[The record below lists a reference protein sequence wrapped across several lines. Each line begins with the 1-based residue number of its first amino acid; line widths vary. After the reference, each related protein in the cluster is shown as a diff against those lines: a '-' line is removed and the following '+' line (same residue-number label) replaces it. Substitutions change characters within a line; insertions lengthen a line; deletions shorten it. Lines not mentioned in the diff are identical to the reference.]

1 MSMLMFQNGL
11 LATFIPEIL
20 MVLGYILCLITPGLK
35 SDKTE
40 VQHTQLVTRVTY
52 SNQNQTTTYQLTSR
66 DFQTTSE
73 FIPESNQSLPHLI
86 QQTVIVFSRSLDF
99 TSDGLSY
106 VSFSRPPPSFIS

>member
-1 MSMLMFQNGL
+1 MLMFQNGL

-52 SNQNQTTTYQLTSR
+52 SNQNQTTAYQLTSH

-86 QQTVIVFSRSLDF
+86 QPTTFVFSRSLDF

>member
-1 MSMLMFQNGL
+1 MFQNGL
-11 LATFIPEIL
+11 MATFIPEIL

-35 SDKTE
+35 PDKTE
-40 VQHTQLVTRVTY
+40 VQQTQFVNKVSF
-52 SNQNQTTTYQLTSR
+52 SNQNQTIVYQLTSR

-86 QQTVIVFSRSLDF
+86 QQTVFVFFRSFDF

-106 VSFSRPPPSFIS
+106 VGFSRPPPSYIS

>member
-1 MSMLMFQNGL
+1 MFQNGL

-35 SDKTE
+35 HDKTD
-40 VQHTQLVTRVTY
+40 VQQTELVTGVSF
-52 SNQNQTTTYQLTSR
+52 SNHNQTNAYQLTSR

-73 FIPESNQSLPHLI
+73 FIPESNLSLPHFI
-86 QQTVIVFSRSLDF
+86 QQTEFVFSRSFDF